1 MIAILVVAFV
11 ALGSGRIEP
20 LPRGRKLT
28 VDGRSHRAFAH
39 RTAHLLDR
47 FVQRQAQHRLAV
59 DVRDGVAGLHTG
71 AQRALLAFCDLL
83 TIALLAPVTWWGWN
97 NARTLDIMQSIS
109 LGLPLSIFAY
119 SIPVTAG
126 LMIVFSLGLLAR
138 RFSASPIR
146 SGGGAVEVGGFGAAE
161 NG

>member
-1 MIAILVVAFV
+1 MIDAFNAVADRTGV
-11 ALGSGRIEP
+11 TASAWGDGIE
-20 LPRGRKLT
+20 LRAQ
-28 VDGRSHRAFAH
+28 DGRNISIG
-39 RTAHLLDR
+39 TDGS
-47 FVQRQAQHRLAV
+47 AV
-59 DVRDGVAGLHTG
+59 HAALRMPIASGSTVAVIG
-71 AQRALLAFCDLL
+71 AGTLGLL

-146 SGGGAVEVGGFGAAE
+146 SGGGAVEI
-161 NG
+161 